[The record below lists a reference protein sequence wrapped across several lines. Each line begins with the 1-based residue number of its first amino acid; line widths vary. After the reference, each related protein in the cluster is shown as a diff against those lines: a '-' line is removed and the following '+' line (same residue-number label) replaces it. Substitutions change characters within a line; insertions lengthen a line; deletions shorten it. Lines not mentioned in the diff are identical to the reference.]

1 MEEEKVVPESSK
13 DNIESPPAGDSNVG
27 IVEKSGTLAEDPD
40 YIRIKEEINN
50 KWLKSSGY
58 EEFSFE
64 HQNFLLGDA
73 TNPGYKTLDMLV
85 EESFAAEYPKKMQEY
100 KEGERIKVYD
110 SVTEDPAYI
119 ELQDEITRRVNN
131 NSAVRQAARSGLGWE
146 EQNRA
151 YNRENFSG
159 IRRFVDQFPEKAQGY
174 AKKWYDFVKKN
185 PEVESMN
192 NAVWQEWCNENPGND
207 VVDKVRDIAM
217 AVEGGKRRRKIDNLQ
232 KPVHA
237 VGGEIARIRGD
248 LDLPEPVNEKT
259 PHTKDLENLSHL
271 INEGVH
277 RAIRQIPEDVLL
289 ADKETLEG
297 MQEELKNLPYLSS
310 NKTQELIA
318 YSGEDE
324 GVVMV
329 ETSKVVGSVSG
340 AFRNWATE
348 YDSRKGRVVAVA
360 ERIIEGTEGSIEHI
374 FHLSNPE
381 DGIKLKRISGPEG
394 DLFIVVDGTHR
405 VAGAKLVQ
413 LPELPAQVEK
423 MPDLSETR
431 TTDSQLKGQW
441 ENRIERGLID
451 GKIEETETVDPTTGV
466 KKKTFNLEIKAQV
479 LPWAILSQQSFV
491 DMTKFYLNHYPN
503 ALDNIK
509 SLKTGEKI
517 PKEVF
522 LDGIAMNYYLA
533 DRWSE
538 YKPKRG

>member
-232 KPVHA
+232 KPVHE
-237 VGGEIARIRGD
+237 VGGEIARIRRD
-248 LDLPEPVNEKT
+248 LDLPEPANEKT
-259 PHTKDLENLSHL
+259 PHIKDLENLSHL

-277 RAIRQIPEDVLL
+277 RAIRQIPEDVLS
-289 ADKETLEG
+289 ADRETMEG
-297 MQEELKNLPYLSS
+297 MQKDLEKLPYLSS
-310 NKTQELIA
+310 NKTKELIA

-423 MPDLSETR
+423 VPDLSETR

-522 LDGIAMNYYLA
+522 LDGIAMNFYLA